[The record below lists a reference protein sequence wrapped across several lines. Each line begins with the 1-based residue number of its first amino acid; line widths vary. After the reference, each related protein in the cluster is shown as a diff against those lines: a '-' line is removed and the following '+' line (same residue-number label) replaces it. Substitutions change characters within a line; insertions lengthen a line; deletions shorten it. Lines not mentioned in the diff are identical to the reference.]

1 MKKRIYSLVLLV
13 AACLS
18 LTSCLDDASSSS
30 SVTLYDD
37 TAIVGFGLGTLNR
50 YHYFYATTTSSTGE
64 DSTYVDSVYV
74 EKVDCSGYKFTI
86 DQNRG
91 IIYNVDSL
99 PAGLDRKHVVCSAS
113 AKNGGTVVLK
123 IQPEEEGADSL
134 FFLSTIDSLDFSDP
148 VELRA
153 YNGTLTSYRA
163 YTVTIN
169 MHTQQ
174 ADELNWQSVTT
185 SPLLAS
191 LTDVRLFTAG
201 NRLFAFGNKQG
212 MGAICYA
219 NINDATE
226 WHEATPNLAFEL
238 DADIAH
244 NVAVLGNTLYML
256 NGSQLYSSADG
267 ELWNN
272 LETNGI
278 AQLGISQLVGAANGM
293 LYARCENGLAAS
305 SDGISWTEEKL
316 DADKAWLPTENIT
329 LLSKPHAVYSE
340 LQNLILMGNRN
351 AAAYPNDKHACVWS
365 KIVTGD
371 EEPALWNLYNI
382 DKYSKAAPRMN
393 DMQVLYYNNRIYALG
408 NQTAEGEG
416 SLDFSG
422 VYSSFTSG
430 LTWQADTTLQ
440 LPAEMTASTAMPLAV
455 TADGDHFLWVVSTAT
470 GQVWKGRLNQ
480 LGWRKE
486 S

>member
-1 MKKRIYSLVLLV
+1 
-13 AACLS
+13 
-18 LTSCLDDASSSS
+18 
-30 SVTLYDD
+30 
-37 TAIVGFGLGTLNR
+37 
-50 YHYFYATTTSSTGE
+50 
-64 DSTYVDSVYV
+64 
-74 EKVDCSGYKFTI
+74 
-86 DQNRG
+86 
-91 IIYNVDSL
+91 
-99 PAGLDRKHVVCSAS
+99 
-113 AKNGGTVVLK
+113 
-123 IQPEEEGADSL
+123 
-134 FFLSTIDSLDFSDP
+134 
-148 VELRA
+148 
-153 YNGTLTSYRA
+153 
-163 YTVTIN
+163 
-169 MHTQQ
+169 
-174 ADELNWQSVTT
+174 
-185 SPLLAS
+185 
-191 LTDVRLFTAG
+191 
-201 NRLFAFGNKQG
+201 
-212 MGAICYA
+212 
-219 NINDATE
+219 
-226 WHEATPNLAFEL
+226 
-238 DADIAH
+238 
-244 NVAVLGNTLYML
+244 
-256 NGSQLYSSADG
+256 
-267 ELWNN
+267 
-272 LETNGI
+272 
-278 AQLGISQLVGAANGM
+278 M

-329 LLSKPHAVYSE
+329 LLSKPHAVYNE

-365 KIVTGD
+365 KIVTDD

-393 DMQVLYYNNRIYALG
+393 DMQVLYYNSRIYALG
-408 NQTAEGEG
+408 TLATEGEG